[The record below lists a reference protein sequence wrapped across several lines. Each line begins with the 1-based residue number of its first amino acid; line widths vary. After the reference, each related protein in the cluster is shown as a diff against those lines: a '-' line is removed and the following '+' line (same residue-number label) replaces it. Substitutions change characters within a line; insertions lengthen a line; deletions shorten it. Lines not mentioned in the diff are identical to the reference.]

1 MAKTSDQPHHPRSEI
16 GLAELVEA
24 LHHLQPADEPT
35 RFAIAEALGLAEYA
49 AAKSAIRLGTGGAER
64 GAAEEPSAGRHATE
78 TELANRII
86 AQREV
91 EDAKLRMLTPIS
103 EEAMTIEV
111 LFGASA
117 PGEVEPLEPS
127 SAAQLQAP
135 DYVPLLHQ
143 GWFRGIAGAMLATS
157 QPSRDIDWRFLE
169 RRLVRG
175 LPLEKLP
182 WRSRATLKRGVQV
195 LLDCSESMQPFRR
208 DGTELVASL
217 ERLLG
222 ECRVRT
228 WRFRL
233 NSWQPARSQWKWLSP
248 TPARFD
254 AYTPMLLIT
263 DFGIAGSGATGLEPW
278 LEVLDQAEL
287 LRCPILALIPAP
299 ESCWPLWLRRAVPG
313 AFVWDRET
321 SAQSVRREMFRSR

>member
-1 MAKTSDQPHHPRSEI
+1 MAETSDQPRHPRSEV

-35 RFAIAEALGLAEYA
+35 RVAIAEALGLAEHA
-49 AAKSAIRLGTGGAER
+49 AAKSAIRVGTGGAEP
-64 GAAEEPSAGRHATE
+64 GAAEEPSAGTHASE
-78 TELANRII
+78 TELANRIT
-86 AQREV
+86 APEEV
-91 EDAKLRMLTPIS
+91 EEAKLKMLTPVR

-117 PGEVEPLEPS
+117 PVEVEPLEHS
-127 SAAQLQAP
+127 SAAHLQAP
-135 DYVPLLHQ
+135 EYVPLLHQ
-143 GWFRGIAGAMLATS
+143 EWFRGIAGAMLATS

-182 WRSRATLKRGVQV
+182 WRSRPTLKRGVQV

-217 ERLLG
+217 GRLVG

-233 NSWQPARSQWKWLSP
+233 NPWQPARSQWKWLSP

-254 AYTPMLLIT
+254 AYTPLLVIS

-278 LEVLDQAEL
+278 LEALHQAEL

-299 ESCWPLWLRRAVPG
+299 ESSWPLWLRRVVPR

-321 SAQSVRREMFRSR
+321 SAQSVRRELLRIR